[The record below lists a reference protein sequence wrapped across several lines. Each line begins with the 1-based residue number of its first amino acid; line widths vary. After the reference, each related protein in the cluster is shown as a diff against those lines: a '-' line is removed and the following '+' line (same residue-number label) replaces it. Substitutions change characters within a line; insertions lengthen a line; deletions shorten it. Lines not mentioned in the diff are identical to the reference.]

1 MLECLKDLPP
11 GIVGVKAS
19 GTVTTKEY
27 EQTVVPMLDE
37 ARAQGQRLRFIYQ
50 VAEDFEGFTPSDGWE
65 DVRLGLRA
73 TRLFDGCAALTDI
86 GWIRESTPLV
96 GFFLPCPV
104 RAFGADEMAEA
115 VEWLGTLSDTTGIT
129 HHLVPGSGIIV
140 VEANAAASA
149 QAWDALA
156 FSADAWIEAH
166 GALQGL
172 IFHAREFPGWTDFG
186 SLLRH
191 VRFIRDHHQKIG
203 RVALVS
209 DSELSNVAPRVAEHF
224 LSAEI
229 EGFPYDEMEDAIAWV
244 HAGASVEPRAVAT
257 MPG

>member
-1 MLECLKDLPP
+1 MLERLKDLPP
-11 GIVGVKAS
+11 GIVGVIAS
-19 GTVTTKEY
+19 GTVTQKDY
-27 EQTVVPMLDE
+27 ETTFVPMLDE
-37 ARAQGQRLRFIYQ
+37 ARAQGERLRFIYRF
-50 VAEDFEGFTPSDGWE
+50 APDFEGFSPSGAWE

-73 TRLFDGCAALTDI
+73 MRLFDGCAVLTDI
-86 GWIRESTPLV
+86 GWIRESTRLA

-104 RAFGADEMAEA
+104 RAFSGAELAEA
-115 VEWLGTLSDTTGIT
+115 VEWLGTLSASTGVT
-129 HHLVPGSGIIV
+129 HRLVPGSGIIV
-140 VEANAAASA
+140 VEASAAVSA
-149 QAWDALA
+149 QALDSLA
-156 FSADAWIEAH
+156 FTADAWIEAH

-172 IFHAREFPGWTDFG
+172 VIHAREFPGWADFG

-229 EGFPYDEMEDAIAWV
+229 EGFPYDELEDAIAWV
-244 HAGASVEPRAVAT
+244 HAGASVEPRALASVA
-257 MPG
+257 